1 MTMTFAST
9 PISFHCAESGVS
21 IVRNIEE
28 QITMLDNLVELIVF
42 TPKGSFNG
50 DPDFGFEYWNH
61 EYSNVHYRE
70 FNNEQTG
77 FSSGGLFNEVTKKE
91 CQESIRQSLATYAP
105 QLKQVFVSMELNSAE
120 AEKQWKK
127 KVPSKYLVTIHVTG
141 NIDDGLGTTCKY
153 EKNVKFLMEP
163 TAKKYRI

>member
-1 MTMTFAST
+1 MVFSST
-9 PISFHCAESGVS
+9 PLSFNNTNTGIS
-21 IVRNIEE
+21 IVRDIEE
-28 QITMLDNLVELIVF
+28 RISMLDNLVELIVF
-42 TPKGSFNG
+42 TPRGSFNG

-77 FSSGGLFNEVTKKE
+77 LSSGGIYNEITKKE
-91 CQESIRQSLATYAP
+91 CQDSIRQSLSTYAP

-120 AEKQWKK
+120 AGKQLKK
-127 KVPSKYLVTIHVTG
+127 KVPSKYVVTITVEG
-141 NIDDGLGTTCKY
+141 IIDDGLGTTCKY
-153 EKNVKFLMEP
+153 EKNVMFLIEP

>member
-1 MTMTFAST
+1 MKFAST
-9 PISFHCAESGVS
+9 PIHFRSEESGIS
-21 IVRNIEE
+21 IVRDIEE
-28 QITMLDNLVELIVF
+28 RISMLDNLVELIVF
-42 TPKGSFNG
+42 TPRGSFIG

-77 FSSGGLFNEVTKKE
+77 LSSNGLYNEITKKE
-91 CQESIRQSLATYAP
+91 CQESIRQSLSTYAP

-120 AEKQWKK
+120 AEKQRKK
-127 KVPSKYLVTIHVTG
+127 KVPSKYVVTIMVEG
-141 NIDDGLGTTCKY
+141 VIDDGLGTTCKY
-153 EKNVKFLMEP
+153 EKNVMFLIEP

>member
-1 MTMTFAST
+1 MMKFAST
-9 PISFHCAESGVS
+9 PIHFRSEESGIS
-21 IVRNIEE
+21 IVRDIEE
-28 QITMLDNLVELIVF
+28 RISMLDNLVELIVF
-42 TPKGSFNG
+42 TPRGSFIG

-77 FSSGGLFNEVTKKE
+77 LSSNGLYNEITKKE
-91 CQESIRQSLATYAP
+91 CQESIRQSLSTYAP

-120 AEKQWKK
+120 AEKQRKK
-127 KVPSKYLVTIHVTG
+127 KVPSKYVVTIMVEG
-141 NIDDGLGTTCKY
+141 VIDDGLGTTCKY
-153 EKNVKFLMEP
+153 EKNVMFLIEP